1 VIDHWK
7 LAMWIAGMLLFGP
20 SMIVG
25 FLLMIAAFKDWK
37 QGRELTQLEKLFSL
51 EDCREAEILLPSP
64 LNYQPSLK
72 TRKE

>member
-1 VIDHWK
+1 
-7 LAMWIAGMLLFGP
+7 ML
-20 SMIVG
+20 VG